1 MLSMKNTRG
10 NIHSIES
17 FGTVDGPGVRLVVF
31 MQGCPMRCQYCHNPD
46 TWEYKE
52 NQQVTVDEI
61 LQKYESIKEFLKNGG
76 ITVTGG
82 EPLSQIDFVTE
93 LFKKA
98 KEKNIHTALD
108 TSGVLFNRNNTTKLD
123 ELLKYT
129 DIVMLDIKH
138 MNNEEHKKL
147 TGFSNENILDF
158 AKYLSEKNIQTWIR
172 HVVVPSITDK
182 QDSLEEVG
190 KFIASLKSLKALD
203 VLPYHNMAIPKYENL
218 GIEYPLKNV
227 PALTKEQALNART
240 IIFNAFNKERN
251 KTN

>member
-1 MLSMKNTRG
+1 MKNTLG

-52 NQQVTVDEI
+52 NQKITVDEI

-82 EPLSQIDFVTE
+82 EPLSQIEFVTE

-98 KEKNIHTALD
+98 KEKNIHTVLD

-138 MNNEEHKKL
+138 IDNDKHKKL

-158 AKYLSEKNIQTWIR
+158 AKYLSKNNIQTWIR
-172 HVVVPSITDK
+172 HVVVPTITDTEE
-182 QDSLEEVG
+182 SLKDIG

-218 GIEYPLKNV
+218 GIDYPLKDI
-227 PALTKEQALNART
+227 PALTKEQALKARLT
-240 IIFNAFNKERN
+240 IFKAFNEERN